1 VTKNPPLAMGWDILP
16 GVSRSFALVIRWLPR
31 GLDDAVM
38 TAYLLCRVAD
48 TIEDAV
54 LPIDD
59 RRRLL
64 AGFAAS
70 LETGSPVMPPGG
82 FPEGYRRLLDNV
94 DTVLAGYRS
103 LPPKARDVISA
114 AVREMCEGM
123 SKWCGREIG
132 TLEDQNEYCYYV
144 AGLVGRMLTG
154 LFHAYG
160 LVDARRREALDRHA
174 VEFGLALQKV
184 NVIRDVRGDL
194 AEGRC
199 FWPSEVLA
207 RQGLTRESLL
217 RPSNSAGAVAAMDE
231 LIRDVWRYTEASV
244 RYMTLLPV
252 LQWRL
257 RIFCAIPLFMA
268 VATLGACWKN
278 SDVFR
283 SERPVKITSRQM
295 RWIIVRSMAFGPV
308 NRLVE
313 SWYRRW
319 QRNAE
324 TKPSGWPAPVLHSQ
338 AGGIA

>member
-1 VTKNPPLAMGWDILP
+1 MTKNPPLAVGWDLLP

-31 GLDDAVM
+31 GVDDAVM
-38 TAYLLCRVAD
+38 TAYLLCRIAD

-54 LPIDD
+54 LAVDV

-70 LETGSPVMPPGG
+70 LEGGRPEMPAGG
-82 FPEGYRRLLDNV
+82 FPPGYRRLLDRV
-94 DTVLAGYRS
+94 EDVLAGFRS
-103 LPPKARDVISA
+103 LAPKARGVIAA

-123 SKWCGREIG
+123 SKWCGREIR
-132 TLEDQNEYCYYV
+132 TIADQNEYCYYV

-160 LVDARRREALDRHA
+160 LVDARRRERLDEYA

-184 NVIRDVRGDL
+184 NVIRDIRDDL
-194 AEGRC
+194 GEGRC
-199 FWPSEVLA
+199 FWPEEVLA
-207 RQGLTRESLL
+207 RQGLTRETLL
-217 RPSNSAGAVAAMDE
+217 KPANAARAVAAMDE

-244 RYMTLLPV
+244 RYLTLLPV

-268 VATLGACWKN
+268 VATMGACWKN
-278 SDVFR
+278 TDVFHAA
-283 SERPVKITSRQM
+283 RPVKITSRQA

-324 TKPSGWPAPVLHSQ
+324 TKPAGWPAPVIHS
-338 AGGIA
+338 